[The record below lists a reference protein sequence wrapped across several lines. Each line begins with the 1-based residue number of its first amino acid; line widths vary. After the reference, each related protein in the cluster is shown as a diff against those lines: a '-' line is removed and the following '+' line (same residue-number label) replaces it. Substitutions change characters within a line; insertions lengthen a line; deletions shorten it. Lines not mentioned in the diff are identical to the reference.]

1 MRREPTFAERISF
14 RQTSLVSSNESRFVK
29 WVSFRQMSLVVS
41 NESRFVKR
49 ASLWLVSILSNKR
62 VSLKIVYRVTYKSW
76 RFKIEGFPRNREW
89 NRDDLKS
96 SGFPETVSDP
106 SFRQTSLIFTNETRF
121 DSQTNESHWKS
132 FIECLLNRDDY
143 ELSGFPETVSD
154 TSFRF
159 SDKRVSLEIVYRVPL
174 KSWRLKIEW
183 FPRNRE
189 WSPNYL

>member
-49 ASLWLVSILSNKR
+49 ASLWLVSILLNKR

-89 NRDDLKS
+89 
-96 SGFPETVSDP
+96 SGKNYTLRMRWEPTFAERFSY
-106 SFRQTSLIFTNETRF
+106 RQTSLV
-121 DSQTNESHWKS
+121 SSNESHFHK
-132 FIECLLNRDDY
+132 RD
-143 ELSGFPETVSD
+143 
-154 TSFRF
+154 SFRF

-174 KSWRLKIEW
+174 KSWRLRIEW

-189 WSPNYL
+189 WYLVSILGQASLFGNRLSSAS